1 MEYYN
6 NLSYFT
12 VLFLYLK
19 AKGVNICLKI
29 TTKIISHG
37 QNRENK
43 FQSSEKLR
51 KNRHYFIISFVSPV
65 LSSVSYEVQIFF
77 STFGNEFFE
86 KLFYTVTQTFA
97 IRSKLS
103 RYKTFVNLLLE
114 FLVDSLSNS
123 ISFQCVYFSFCN
135 LLHTFDHFY
144 NQFVT
149 RTFS

>member
-1 MEYYN
+1 MD
-6 NLSYFT
+6 
-12 VLFLYLK
+12 
-19 AKGVNICLKI
+19 KI
-29 TTKIISHG
+29 EKPISKF
-37 QNRENK
+37 REIA
-43 FQSSEKLR
+43 Q
-51 KNRHYFIISFVSPV
+51 NRHYFIISFVSPV
-65 LSSVSYEVQIFF
+65 LSYEVQIFF

-97 IRSKLS
+97 IRSRLS

-149 RTFS
+149 RTFSQPFDIFCYQLGNVILLTVQNCI